1 MYISMDLAKFTFSIL
16 YNENYRENLKR
27 ALEEIERHFGKIDL
41 ISEEFYFNF
50 LENYYGREMG
60 KPLKKLYL
68 SLRDL
73 KDKGQLVD
81 IKLKSMEV
89 EKELSVRGN
98 RTVNLD
104 PGYLDETQLIL
115 ASHKRRG
122 ARIYL
127 SREIYAEVELLY
139 VYGAFRPL
147 YWTYPDYRHTAV
159 REFFK
164 KVRKKFLEERK
175 LKNIL

>member
-16 YNENYRENLKR
+16 YNENYRDNLKR
-27 ALEEIERHFGKIDL
+27 ALEEIERRFGKIDL
-41 ISEEFYFNF
+41 ISEEFYFEF

-81 IKLKSMEV
+81 IKLESMEL

-104 PGYLDETQLIL
+104 PGYLDESQLIL

-127 SREIYAEVELLY
+127 SKGIYAEIELLY
-139 VYGAFRPL
+139 VYGGFRPI
-147 YWTYPDYRHTAV
+147 YWTYRDYKDV
-159 REFFK
+159 RVRSFFENI
-164 KVRKKFLEERK
+164 RKKFLKDRK
-175 LKNIL
+175 NLL